1 MRKKKTTYIGGEEYR
16 QTELLPKDFDMFF
29 SKRLL
34 YLVLAILFLLVVVLV

>member
-1 MRKKKTTYIGGEEYR
+1 MMRRKTTYIGGEDYN
-16 QTELLPKDFDMFF
+16 QSELMPKDFDRFF

>member
-1 MRKKKTTYIGGEEYR
+1 MRKKKTTYIGGTDYK
-16 QTELLPKDFDMFF
+16 QTEILPKDFDTFF